1 MAIGVW
7 TEIVVG
13 VMIVVVVGVVIVV
26 VEVEIV
32 VVEVEIGN
40 VGILGGGPLYN
51 AAWLCR
57 TGTKSSY
64 MLLSWC
70 SML

>member
-26 VEVEIV
+26 VEVEI
-32 VVEVEIGN
+32 GD
-40 VGILGGGPLYN
+40 VGILGDGPLYN